1 MSDTARNSGKH
12 LVLDTGT
19 VLDALLPVASSDP
32 STRQLLRVAR
42 DSGVQVWVAALAFPE
57 IQAAAVQRLEQRD
70 GLALSKARV
79 EVRERLA
86 ELLERVDVLSG
97 FGFELKAAYAD
108 GGDFEDAQFA
118 VAAATLPNAHTCF
131 VTRNKMPERCND
143 LESRTAAEALIW
155 LQEEEPAFTGSIPFV
170 DLAAQQTRL
179 RPALE
184 QAIEHVLR
192 HGRYILGPEVA
203 ELEEKLADYTGAR
216 YCITCA
222 NGTDALQ
229 IAQMALG
236 IGPGDEVITPGFG
249 YIAAAETI
257 ALLGATAVFVDIDP
271 VTCNLDPTT
280 LEAAI
285 TPRTK
290 AIIPISLYGQPADMD
305 EISAI
310 AGKRG
315 IPVIEDAAQSFGAT
329 YKSRKSG
336 NLSTVATTSFFPSK
350 PLGCYGDGGAIFTS
364 DEELA
369 TAARQIARH
378 GQDKRYN
385 HIRTGMN
392 SRLDTLQAAVL
403 LGKLKSFDD
412 EIICRQDIA
421 EEYTRQIQSVGCGEF
436 RGTTPQIRKDRS
448 SAWALYTIQSPDRD
462 EFQDRLA
469 KAGIP
474 FAVHYPKPLHRQPL
488 FTTRCCSTFDLPFA
502 EAAANR
508 VLSLPI
514 APEVSRLKQRRV
526 VRALFPDQDDRAVW
540 SQE

>member
-1 MSDTARNSGKH
+1 VSDTVPGSGKH

-19 VLDALLPVASSDP
+19 VLDALLPIPSSD
-32 STRQLLRVAR
+32 SSAEQLLGAAR
-42 DSGVQVWVAALAFPE
+42 NSGAQVWVAALAVPE
-57 IQAAAVQRLEQRD
+57 IQATAIRRLEQRD
-70 GLALSKARV
+70 GSAGPEARE

-86 ELLERVDVLSG
+86 GFLESVDVLTG
-97 FGFELKAAYAD
+97 FGFELKAAYAG

-118 VAAATLPNAHTCF
+118 VAAATLPGARTCF
-131 VTRNKMPERCND
+131 VTSNTRHGQRKD
-143 LESRTAAEALIW
+143 LEVRTPQEALDW
-155 LQEEEPAFTGSIPFV
+155 LQSEDPALNEPIPFV
-170 DLAAQQTRL
+170 DLAAQQARL

-184 QAIEHVLR
+184 QGFERVLR

-203 ELEEKLADYTGAR
+203 ELEEKLAEYTGAR

-229 IAQMALG
+229 VAQMALG

-249 YIAAAETI
+249 YIAAAETV
-257 ALLGATAVFVDIDP
+257 ALLGAEPVFVDIDP
-271 VTCNLDPTT
+271 ATCNLDPGT

-305 EISAI
+305 EINAI
-310 AGKRG
+310 AGRHG

-329 YKSRKSG
+329 YKSKKSC
-336 NLSTVATTSFFPSK
+336 NLSTLATTSFFPSK

-364 DEELA
+364 DENLA

-378 GQDKRYN
+378 GQGKRYR

-403 LGKLKSFDD
+403 LEKLKTLDD
-412 EIICRQDIA
+412 EIIHRRNIA
-421 EEYTRQIQSVGCGEF
+421 DEYTRHFQYAD
-436 RGTTPQIRKDRS
+436 RGVLRATTPEIQRDRT
-448 SAWALYTIQSPDRD
+448 SAWALYTIQSPVRD
-462 EFQDRLA
+462 ELQERLA
-469 KAGIP
+469 NAGIP
-474 FAVHYPKPLHRQPL
+474 FAVHYPMPLYRQPL
-488 FTTRCCSTFDLPFA
+488 FATCCGSTFDLPFA
-502 EAAANR
+502 EAAAKQ

-514 APEVSRLKQRRV
+514 APELSRLKQQRV
-526 VRALFPDQDDRAVW
+526 VRALFPDQDYEAARI
-540 SQE
+540 